1 MNVSQRIIAVQSPI
15 IPTVADLIRA
25 NPGTISLGL
34 GMVYYGPPREAL
46 ERVIGFDQHKYG
58 PVYGTMG

>member
-1 MNVSQRIIAVQSPI
+1 MNFSQRIIAVQSPI

-34 GMVYYGPPREAL
+34 GMVYTVRRARL
-46 ERVIGFDQHKYG
+46 WNA
-58 PVYGTMG
+58 